1 MATTPF
7 GLPPLGEM
15 FTGVV
20 LITRVLTFHMVSW
33 FTMCPH
39 HPLPAKRI
47 SLFDYQVHSGGN
59 LICLTCTT
67 TSWMRRASS
76 PEKGLLPDVV
86 ELYAGS
92 GGMGLGAIF
101 PGGQVKVSVDFN
113 VSATQHVEAN
123 NYNHVKQLDL
133 MMDLRCGGYMILL
146 LVLPSI
152 LSSLC
157 REVWTS
163 GV

>member
-76 PEKGLLPDVV
+76 LEKGLLPDVV

-133 MMDLRCGGYMILL
+133 MMDLRC
-146 LVLPSI
+146 V
-152 LSSLC
+152 
-157 REVWTS
+157 VVT
-163 GV
+163 